1 MSPQLEIRNKNNV
14 VILTAA
20 GRFVLGTG
28 TSVIRE
34 TLNELIRALRLQIV
48 LNLQAVTFM
57 DSAVVGVLV
66 AAARTIVPLG
76 GRFSLVNSKRVQDI
90 LLITRL
96 HMFFE
101 IFEDE
106 VTAIR
111 SFAKIWPDTVC
122 WDKILPW
129 LRAQSH
135 QRQSGT
141 IPTHGPGLCP
151 ADTSSFH
158 DRLAVVSSETGENK

>member
-14 VILTAA
+14 VILTGA
-20 GRFVLGTG
+20 GRLVLGAG

-34 TLNELIRALRLQIV
+34 TLGELIRAVRLQIV

-57 DSAVVGVLV
+57 DTAVVGELV
-66 AAARTIVPLG
+66 AAARRIVPLG
-76 GRFSLVNSKRVQDI
+76 GRISLVNSKRVQDI

-101 IFEDE
+101 IFDNEAAA
-106 VTAIR
+106 VR
-111 SFAKIWPDTVC
+111 SFSKEWPDTVC

-135 QRQSGT
+135 QRQSAA
-141 IPTHGPGLCP
+141 IPTRGHGLSL
-151 ADTSSFH
+151 ADTSSLCH
-158 DRLAVVSSETGENK
+158 RPVVVISETGESK